1 MKWVYAMYLNFRVSK
16 YSVVAVVLIITVIC
30 FSVIYSGFYPGSSQS
45 TASISSKSDT
55 RGVELPIVMYHSMLK
70 DTKLQGQ
77 FVIDPAKFEE
87 DLKYLKDNGYTT
99 ITASDLIDYVYNNK
113 ELPKKPIMLTFD
125 DGYYNNY
132 LYAYPLL
139 KKYKCKAV
147 ISPIVYYSDLYSK
160 STDAP
165 SPSYS
170 HCTWK
175 QLKEMQNS
183 GCVEIQNHSYNM
195 HSQNGRLG
203 IKQKNGESSE
213 EYKEVITQDISKAQ
227 NRFKEKLEYTPQA
240 FVYPFGA
247 LSDSSEEAIKALSFK
262 ASFTCEEK
270 INIIAKDKN
279 SLYLLGRFIRTNKM
293 TTKELFNKFQ

>member
-1 MKWVYAMYLNFRVSK
+1 MKWVYAMYLNFRISK
-16 YSVVAVVLIITVIC
+16 YSVVAAVLIITTIC
-30 FSVIYSGFYPGSSQS
+30 FSVMYSGFYPSNSQS
-45 TASISSKSDT
+45 VASISSESDT
-55 RGVELPIVMYHSMLK
+55 KGVELPIVMYHSMLK

-99 ITASDLIDYVYNNK
+99 ITVSDLVDYVYNNK

-147 ISPIVYYSDLYSK
+147 ISPIGYYSDLYSK

-227 NRFKEKLEYTPQA
+227 NRFKEKLKYTPQA

-247 LSDSSEEAIKALSFK
+247 LSDSSEEAIKALSFR

-270 INIIAKDKN
+270 INIIVKDKN

>member
-1 MKWVYAMYLNFRVSK
+1 MKWVYAMYLNFRISK
-16 YSVVAVVLIITVIC
+16 YSVVAAVLIITTIC
-30 FSVIYSGFYPGSSQS
+30 FSVMYSGFYPSNSQS
-45 TASISSKSDT
+45 VASISSESDT
-55 RGVELPIVMYHSMLK
+55 KGVELPIVMYHSMLK

-99 ITASDLIDYVYNNK
+99 ITVSDLVNYVYNNK

-147 ISPIVYYSDLYSK
+147 ISPIGYYSDLYSK

-203 IKQKNGESSE
+203 IKQKKGEGSE

-227 NRFKEKLEYTPQA
+227 NRFKEKLEHTPQA

>member
-99 ITASDLIDYVYNNK
+99 ITTSDLIDYVYNNK

-195 HSQNGRLG
+195 HSQNERLG
-203 IKQKNGESSE
+203 IKQKKGESSE

>member
-183 GCVEIQNHSYNM
+183 GCVEIQNH
-195 HSQNGRLG
+195 R
-203 IKQKNGESSE
+203 
-213 EYKEVITQDISKAQ
+213 YK
-227 NRFKEKLEYTPQA
+227 
-240 FVYPFGA
+240 
-247 LSDSSEEAIKALSFK
+247 
-262 ASFTCEEK
+262 
-270 INIIAKDKN
+270 
-279 SLYLLGRFIRTNKM
+279 
-293 TTKELFNKFQ
+293 TKEGRKQ